1 MTDLCFTKWDVCY
14 RPSDLAPRHFF
25 LTGGGKEGL
34 DMVHSRHGLFFTTS
48 QEHGV
53 ASGGLSIKV
62 QAIVGVTARYPD
74 TP

>member
-1 MTDLCFTKWDVCY
+1 
-14 RPSDLAPRHFF
+14 
-25 LTGGGKEGL
+25 
-34 DMVHSRHGLFFTTS
+34 MVHSGHGLFFTTS

-53 ASGGLSIKV
+53 ASDGLSIEV